1 MSSTTTQSTSYAA
14 NSKKYFRNDFL
25 ASIVVFLVAL
35 PLCIGISVAVGVNPA
50 LGLITGIIGGLVV
63 GAFAGSPLQ
72 VSGPAASLFVIVAD
86 IVLTR
91 QESYVNR
98 LVETGEAITPAIEA
112 SAHQHAL
119 QALGISVVL
128 AGIIQ
133 FVAGKMRMGRWFRA
147 VSPAVIKGML
157 SGIGALIL
165 ISQFHVM
172 LDHTAMWKGKKAR
185 GGIQYLATVPT
196 AIKKCFDSS
205 TDESPSARDMK
216 VSNADG
222 GAASTDPEAST
233 TGSLEDSMQRNH
245 LLAALIGIVTITTIV
260 LWTKF
265 APDKVSF
272 VPGALI
278 GIIVATVFSTVMGFD
293 VMQLNVPSNMF
304 GETTFPSTAWGGFLL
319 EVSTWRAA
327 FVFAIVASAAT
338 LLTASAV
345 DNMARDIGVKTDF
358 DQELASQGIGNF
370 LCGLVGA
377 LPMTGVIVRSSAN
390 VHAGARTRNS
400 TILHGAWLLLFVCLL
415 PQLLNYIPKSAL
427 GALLV
432 YTGIKLLNPAQVKEL
447 WKVSWS
453 EAAIYLIT
461 VILIV
466 SVDLLV
472 GVSVGVALSA
482 AKLLYRFT
490 HLEVDLKADEEA
502 HRYELK
508 LKGAATFLRLP
519 ILAEYLEDLPGDAK
533 LHVDLEEVEYIDH
546 ACFELLMNWAEAH
559 VEDGGSLVMDWSRLH
574 GAFQSEAKS
583 SDGPEKGDLP
593 GDSLPDAAAGTA

>member
-1 MSSTTTQSTSYAA
+1 MSSNAPESYVAS
-14 NSKKYFRNDFL
+14 SKKFIRNDFL

-63 GAFAGSPLQ
+63 GALAGSPLQ

-91 QESYVNR
+91 QEDY
-98 LVETGEAITPAIEA
+98 LQLLLDKGTEITPAIEK
-112 SAHQHAL
+112 SAHSYAL
-119 QALGISVVL
+119 QALGVSVAL

-133 FVAGKMRMGRWFRA
+133 FVAGRMRMGRWFRA

-172 LDHTAMWKGKKAR
+172 LDHQAMWKGKKAR
-185 GGIQYLATVPT
+185 GGVQYLATIPT

-205 TDESPSARDMK
+205 TDKSSSAGDLGESGPEETGS
-216 VSNADG
+216 ADG
-222 GAASTDPEAST
+222 TPADTKVTSTKSQKPP
-233 TGSLEDSMQRNH
+233 NH
-245 LLAALIGIVTITTIV
+245 LLAALIGIVTITTII
-260 LWTKF
+260 LWSNL

-272 VPGALI
+272 VPGALV
-278 GIIVATVFSTVMGFD
+278 GIIVATVFSTIMGFD
-293 VMQLNVPSNMF
+293 VLQLDVPRNMF
-304 GETTFPSTAWGGFLL
+304 GETTFPSTSWGGFLL
-319 EVSTWRAA
+319 EVATWRAA
-327 FVFAIVASAAT
+327 FVFAVVASAAT

-345 DNMARDIGVKTDF
+345 DNMSRDIGVKTDF
-358 DQELASQGIGNF
+358 DQELASQGVGNF

-390 VHAGARTRNS
+390 VQAGARTRNS

-461 VILIV
+461 VVLIV

-472 GVSVGVALSA
+472 GVGVGVALSA

-490 HLEVDLKADEEA
+490 HMEVELKADEEA
-502 HRYELK
+502 HRYEIK
-508 LKGAATFLRLP
+508 LRGAATFLRLP
-519 ILAEYLEDLPGDAK
+519 ILADYLEDLPGDAE
-533 LHVDLEEVEYIDH
+533 LHVDLEEVDYIDH

-559 VEDGGSLVMDWSRLH
+559 VEEGGSLVMDWSRLH
-574 GAFQSEAKS
+574 GAFQSDAKTPEAES
-583 SDGPEKGDLP
+583 QVPLDGG
-593 GDSLPDAAAGTA
+593 GADASA